1 MLNAFPKEVERQNF
15 AVKQKNE
22 RFPMRFNW
30 LLCCFLRSESG
41 FLLSTESLLLGTIGV
56 LGSIVGLGEVRNAAV
71 EELGD
76 FSHAV
81 AMLSQDYAYTSVT
94 SDNLPTD
101 LETSGSLFEDDVD
114 DQMPDGTEANGI
126 IVLNPADTE

>member
-1 MLNAFPKEVERQNF
+1 
-15 AVKQKNE
+15 
-22 RFPMRFNW
+22 MRFNW

>member
-1 MLNAFPKEVERQNF
+1 MLNAFPKEVESKIF
-15 AVKQKNE
+15 AFKQKNE
-22 RFPMRFNW
+22 RSPMFFNSW
-30 LLCCFLRSESG
+30 LCHFVRSESG

>member
-1 MLNAFPKEVERQNF
+1 MC
-15 AVKQKNE
+15 
-22 RFPMRFNW
+22 FNKF
-30 LLCCFLRSESG
+30 LCCFYHSEAG

-56 LGSIVGLGEVRNAAV
+56 LGSIVGLAEVRNAAV

-81 AMLSQDYAYTSVT
+81 AMLSQDYAYTSVE
-94 SDNLPTD
+94 SSNIATD
-101 LETSGSLFEDDVD
+101 LETSGSVYEDDGVLD
-114 DQMPDGTEANGI
+114 DQAADGSAANGI